1 MIEAKI
7 EDLSQL
13 DGRATTGNRPAH
25 PTHLRR
31 KLCKLTWR
39 SPQVR

>member
-25 PTHLRR
+25 PTPAHLY
-31 KLCKLTWR
+31 C
-39 SPQVR
+39 